1 MKLPSLIGEESAEL
15 LDLAALV
22 EGVVAER
29 ARTLPAELQLVVDV
43 ASNLARIHGVRSELE
58 RLVGALLEL
67 WLASAAESGGVAL
80 VVDHTEDGHGV
91 RLEVLNTSPAA
102 PDHTTSPRLDR
113 GDALRVVLGVVG
125 RHDATLRVATHTHGS
140 TRLEIVFPLARATDR
155 VARCRRPTQ
164 PLPRQRPIH

>member
-29 ARTLPAELQLVVDV
+29 ARTLPPELQLVVDL
-43 ASNLARIHGVRSELE
+43 ASNLARIHGVRSDLE
-58 RLVGALLEL
+58 QLVGALLEL
-67 WLASAAESGGVAL
+67 WLASAAGVGGVAL
-80 VVDHTEDGHGV
+80 VVDQTEDGQGV
-91 RLEVLNTSPAA
+91 RLEVLNTASASPERA
-102 PDHTTSPRLDR
+102 TSPRLDR
-113 GDALRVVLGVVG
+113 GDSLRVVLGVVG
-125 RHDATLRVATHTHGS
+125 RHDATLRVASYPQGA

-164 PLPRQRPIH
+164 PLPRVRPIH